1 VIPRIH
7 ERGHNLG
14 RLLGYLFGPG
24 RHEEHRDEH
33 LIAAWHGAGDLAGMQ
48 PGRSANG
55 RHDLARLTDLLRQ
68 PVSAGVNPPP
78 NWVWHCSIRND
89 PTDPILTDDL
99 WAHIAAEVIE
109 AVGLAR
115 SGDELAVRWVAVRHS
130 DVHIHVVATL
140 VRQDGRR
147 ARLWHDHWKARRCCD
162 ELEQQYGLRGA
173 GPMDGTS
180 HHRPGGA
187 ELNKAQRLGHAV
199 PARDELRRIVRET
212 AAASSTEDEFFAR
225 LADAGV
231 LVGKRASTTAVG
243 EWIGYKVAHPAHT
256 TGAGQPV
263 WFSGGGLANDLTL
276 PKLRQR
282 WAGQTGRDQ
291 AVRVSPAERATMLAS
306 AGEAIR
312 GAADAIGQLAGT
324 NPEAAHAAAQ
334 AASDTLAAVA
344 ATVEGRRGGPLTRAV
359 DLFDKASREPGGR
372 IAPAN
377 PQSAGLRALSRLV
390 RLMGQPTREQDG
402 VAVLALLRD
411 LAHLSD
417 ALAAVRKTE
426 QRPHQAQAARQ
437 VAVILRAAADAGGR
451 LGPVDPALVAADLTK
466 QPRATPPARQSIR
479 DIGRSAS
486 R

>member
-1 VIPRIH
+1 VIAGVYK
-7 ERGHNLG
+7 RGHNLG
-14 RLLGYLFGPG
+14 GLLGYLFGPG

-33 LIAAWHGAGDLAGMQ
+33 LIAAWHGAEDLAALQ
-48 PGRSANG
+48 PRRLANG
-55 RHDLARLTDLLRQ
+55 RHDLAGLADLLRQ
-68 PVSAGVNPPP
+68 PVRAGLNPPRD
-78 NWVWHCSIRND
+78 WLWHCSIRND
-89 PTDPILTDDL
+89 PSDPILTDAH
-99 WAHIAAEVIE
+99 WAHIAVEVVE

-115 SGDELAVRWVAVRHS
+115 RGDVEAVRWVAVRHN
-130 DVHIHVVATL
+130 DDHIHVVATL
-140 VRQDGRR
+140 VRQDGRTAWPWR
-147 ARLWHDHWKARRCCD
+147 DYLKARRCCD
-162 ELEQQYGLRGA
+162 ELEQRFGLHGA

-180 HHRPGGA
+180 HHRPGAA

-199 PARDELRRIVRET
+199 PARDELRRIVREM

-231 LVGKRASTTAVG
+231 LVGKRASTTDPG
-243 EWIGYKVAHPAHT
+243 EWVGYKVAHPAHT
-256 TGAGQPV
+256 TRAGQPV

-282 WAGQTGRDQ
+282 WAGQTGNDQ
-291 AVRVSPAERATMLAS
+291 ALRISPTERATTLAS

-324 NPEAAHAAAQ
+324 NPEAAHPVAQ

-344 ATVEGRRGGPLTRAV
+344 ATVEGRQGGPLTRAV
-359 DLFDKASREPGGR
+359 DLFDKASREPGGQV
-372 IAPAN
+372 APAN

-390 RLMGQPTREQDG
+390 RLMGQPTRGQDG
-402 VAVLALLRD
+402 VALLALLGH
-411 LAHLSD
+411 LARLSD
-417 ALAAVRKTE
+417 ALAVVRETE

-437 VAVILRAAADAGGR
+437 VAVILRTAADAEGR

-466 QPRATPPARQSIR
+466 QPRTTPPARRSTR
-479 DIGRSAS
+479 DISRSAG